1 MVTLE
6 FNKESVSRRTTHQ
19 LYQKFKGRLTENCGM
34 TLLLAPRS
42 LLEFLIVSV
51 EGMEVNI

>member
-51 EGMEVNI
+51 ECMEVNI